1 MAEVPAEKRVLEGNP
16 AGVILKTAE
25 GMDLVVMGSVG
36 RTGLS
41 KFLLG
46 RVTEKV
52 VRNSKVPVMIVY

>member
-1 MAEVPAEKRVLEGNP
+1 
-16 AGVILKTAE
+16 
-25 GMDLVVMGSVG
+25 MGSVG